1 MEKNESFDK
10 REGPRE
16 PEYAQDEQTGKVF
29 KLKPEKHRDVLA
41 ATIGILYSIAMLVF
55 LAWLLFDLC
64 TDNRSL
70 LKCLN
75 LQNAE
80 ILESPIF
87 RLIVYAV
94 IGGGLGGTINGI
106 RSFILWHCERAAF
119 GWRFIWKNITHP
131 LLGAVLAAIVY
142 AIIRGGIAAFE
153 GGLAA
158 ESEPGGTQAFSAFAI
173 GALSGYGS
181 HKVFR
186 WLDEQVNKLF
196 RISPPTETKVPDLA
210 GKTKDQ
216 AEALLKEAKLNIG
229 KIDYK
234 PSADPG
240 KIDKVIAQKPSSDS
254 NIPVGGSINIT
265 IGTKT

>member
-1 MEKNESFDK
+1 MEKNESFNK
-10 REGPRE
+10 QEGAKE
-16 PEYAQDEQTGKVF
+16 PGYAQDEQTGKVF
-29 KLKPEKHRDVLA
+29 KLKPERYWDVIA
-41 ATIGILYSIAMLVF
+41 ATIGILYSIAMLIF
-55 LAWLLFDLC
+55 FSWLLFDLC

-70 LKCLN
+70 LKFLI
-75 LQNAE
+75 LQNVD

-106 RSFILWHCERAAF
+106 RSIIIWHCERAAF

-158 ESEPGGTQAFSAFAI
+158 KSEPGGTQAFSAFAI

-196 RISPPTETKVPDLA
+196 RISPPTEIKVPDLT
-210 GKTKDQ
+210 GKTKNE
-216 AEALLKEAKLNIG
+216 AEALLKEAKLNVG

-234 PSADPG
+234 PSEDPG
-240 KIDKVIAQKPSSDS
+240 KIDKVVAQIPPSGS
-254 NIPVGGSINIT
+254 NISVGGSIDIT
-265 IGTKT
+265 IGAKT